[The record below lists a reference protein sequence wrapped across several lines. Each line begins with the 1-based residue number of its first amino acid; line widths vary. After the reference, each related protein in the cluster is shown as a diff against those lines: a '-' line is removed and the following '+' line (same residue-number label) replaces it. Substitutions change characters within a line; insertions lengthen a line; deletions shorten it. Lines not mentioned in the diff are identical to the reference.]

1 MKYEQV
7 KPNTIIPQL
16 EERLLELIEV
26 LKKLNETV
34 SKHTSDN
41 YNLRIA
47 QKHGHLQYYY
57 VSKSTYP
64 AGTYIPKNKQALAQ
78 KLAQRDYNA
87 KAIELLQKEIKATK
101 HYIKQSGAHQ
111 SKTPTISKIQALYSK
126 MCPARQ
132 KLITPL
138 TLSDDQYA
146 AQWKNVTWQGLPFAP
161 DAPVYT
167 TNQGERVRSKSEV
180 LIANALAQHKIPY
193 RYEYPLTL
201 RKQHTS
207 DTTLYP
213 DFLCLNL
220 RTRQEF
226 FWEHF
231 GLMDS
236 LEYVANAVSKL
247 NLYTQNKITPGKNL
261 IITMETQT
269 EPLTP
274 SVIDQMINDFLK

>member
-16 EERLLELIEV
+16 EERLLELIEA

-47 QKHGHLQYYY
+47 QKHGHPQYYY

-64 AGTYIPKNKQALAQ
+64 TGTYIPKNKQALAQ

-126 MCPARQ
+126 MCPSRQ
-132 KLITPL
+132 KLIKPL

-161 DAPVYT
+161 DAWIDEKKNVVGY
-167 TNQGERVRSKSEV
+167 E
-180 LIANALAQHKIPY
+180 IPFT
-193 RYEYPLTL
+193 RYFYKYEAP
-201 RKQHTS
+201 KPSSQIM
-207 DTTLYP
+207 
-213 DFLCLNL
+213 N
-220 RTRQEF
+220 EIK
-226 FWEHF
+226 E
-231 GLMDS
+231 
-236 LEYVANAVSKL
+236 LE
-247 NLYTQNKITPGKNL
+247 KNL
-261 IITMETQT
+261 AGSLSEIFG
-269 EPLTP
+269 
-274 SVIDQMINDFLK
+274 D